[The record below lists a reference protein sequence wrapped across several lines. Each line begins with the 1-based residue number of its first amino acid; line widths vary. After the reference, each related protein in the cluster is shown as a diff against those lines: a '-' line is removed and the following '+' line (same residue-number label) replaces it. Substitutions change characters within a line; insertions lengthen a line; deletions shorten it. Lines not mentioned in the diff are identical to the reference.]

1 MKTDEIKLKSAVFDG
16 SFLLITLGAGASL
29 IFLYYYAAALI
40 LPLLLLT
47 LFLWLGFGLPRWM
60 GDTVRRE
67 RALRA
72 KKREME
78 KWGFYSRD
86 RRGPW
91 INYIAYPLIKETAIA
106 RGKYFYSEWLIIHD
120 GMIIVNPGP
129 SRVNRKEAIVE
140 YDFSQ
145 NRVYAWDG
153 CSPKIY
159 FFWFLIIGTPDW
171 WPHTEKILTLSPE
184 VPTKIVPR
192 EVFWQKALHASLV
205 HDALY
210 QYLDEIPIAKKD
222 VDMLFYQM
230 LRQSGSSVILAAV
243 YRFMVR
249 VLGGRGVRQEE
260 PLKNSDLKIKKLPL
274 KAPADRETI

>member
-1 MKTDEIKLKSAVFDG
+1 MEDNNIKLRGTVFDG
-16 SFLLITLGAGASL
+16 SFLLITLGAGTAL
-29 IFLYYYAAALI
+29 IVLYYYAPGLIIPLPGLI
-40 LPLLLLT
+40 L
-47 LFLWLGFGLPRWM
+47 FLYLGFGLPQWM
-60 GDTVRRE
+60 GARVRRE
-67 RALRA
+67 RALKA

-91 INYIAYPLIKETAIA
+91 INYIARPLIRESEIA

-129 SRVNRKEAIVE
+129 SRVNREKRTVA

-145 NRVYAWDG
+145 TRVYAWDG
-153 CSPKIY
+153 CSPKKY

-171 WPHTEKILTLSPE
+171 WPHAERILTLAPGKTPRVIS
-184 VPTKIVPR
+184 R

-210 QYLDEIPIAKKD
+210 QYLDQIPIAKKE
-222 VDMLFYQM
+222 VDLLFYRM
-230 LRQSGSSVILAAV
+230 LRASGSSVPLAAL

-249 VLGGRGVRQEE
+249 TLGGRKVRQ
-260 PLKNSDLKIKKLPL
+260 KLPL
-274 KAPADRETI
+274 TNSELTLENDMPSPADPSLSP